1 MINLIGISGKMG
13 NGKDT
18 VANIIQYLCDQLGE
32 VTQGGKYFGDTTLE
46 DCLEFIKKNESLS
59 YPDETSWEIKSFA
72 AKLKEIASMLIGLPL
87 ETFKTQEGKL
97 KVLDSMWDYYTL
109 EYHEEGD
116 IKIPKFNS
124 YEEAVDFIKTNFN
137 IITQINF
144 IPRIQHHQMTV
155 REVLQLVG
163 TDCMRDNLHQNVWVN
178 SLFSDYKLSEL
189 NTSAARFPEDI
200 EIGEKVIPQYPKW
213 LIPDTRFL
221 NEAKAIRDR
230 GGIVLRVNRDIA
242 SNTNTHPSETALD
255 NYQFDYIINNNG
267 TLEELIEE
275 IYKFLKHYKII

>member
-32 VTQGGKYFGDTTLE
+32 VTQGGKYFGDTTLK
-46 DCLEFIKKNESLS
+46 DCLELIKRNESLS
-59 YPDETSWEIKSFA
+59 YPEETSWEIKSFA

-178 SLFSDYKLSEL
+178 SLFSDYLKES
-189 NTSAARFPEDI
+189 
-200 EIGEKVIPQYPKW
+200 KW